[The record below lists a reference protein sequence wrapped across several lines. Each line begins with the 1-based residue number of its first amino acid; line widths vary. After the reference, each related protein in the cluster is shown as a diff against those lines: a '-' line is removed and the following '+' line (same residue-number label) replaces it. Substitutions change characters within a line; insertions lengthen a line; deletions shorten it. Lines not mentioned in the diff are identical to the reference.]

1 MSIKKGVKMKEKST
15 PNAVRDVKAT
25 EVPGSPTQQ
34 VQIHAG
40 NTTVLTVQ
48 LLGQIAKSLEKIAAA
63 LEKK

>member
-1 MSIKKGVKMKEKST
+1 MKEKST
-15 PNAVRDVKAT
+15 PTAVRDMKAT
-25 EVPGSPTQQ
+25 EIQGSPTQQ

-48 LLGQIAKSLEKIAAA
+48 LLGQIAKTLDRIADA